1 LLLRS
6 TEIRP
11 PVPTI
16 CPAPPFSVSFV
27 FRFGIFAFV
36 SFRFGFELFQFENVC
51 FCFFFFC

>member
-16 CPAPPFSVSFV
+16 CPAPLLV
-27 FRFGIFAFV
+27 FR
-36 SFRFGFELFQFENVC
+36 LFSGLVF
-51 FCFFFFC
+51 